1 MNKRR
6 PTAPFYTVADD
17 GRTLLSH
24 GRYRTKFTVE
34 DIPEW
39 YCKLRRR
46 GEYEYVRAKGVK
58 HLLYKPNLFHN
69 HMFKDDFLYIS
80 YDRPIRPRENAF
92 RFTTFY
98 IADNLLWGW
107 NIVSFL
113 KAADKYSDLDI
124 TGIKEEIEQKRVW
137 FQKTYPDDYAR
148 EVGDRDIFSYN

>member
-39 YCKLRRR
+39 YCKLCRR
-46 GEYEYVRAKGVK
+46 GAYEYVRAKGVK

-92 RFTTFY
+92 GFTTFY
-98 IADNLLWGW
+98 IADNLLC
-107 NIVSFL
+107 
-113 KAADKYSDLDI
+113 